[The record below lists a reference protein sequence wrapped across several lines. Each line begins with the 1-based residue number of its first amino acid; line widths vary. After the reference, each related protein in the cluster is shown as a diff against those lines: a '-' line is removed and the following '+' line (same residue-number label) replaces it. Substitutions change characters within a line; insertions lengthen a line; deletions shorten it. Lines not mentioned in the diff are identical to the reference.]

1 MRIGTGFDVHAF
13 CHNRPLI
20 LGGVK
25 IPYELGL
32 AGHSDADVVAHAV
45 CDAILGAL
53 GQGDIGEHFPDSD
66 AQYQNISSLIL
77 LGRVSHTMRQQ
88 GFDIE
93 NVDITVILQE
103 PRLGAYKEQMKLML
117 ADSMGIDSARVNI
130 KATTTEHLGFT
141 GRHEGI
147 AVQAVVLLKET
158 HENIKIND

>member
-32 AGHSDADVVAHAV
+32 AGHSDADVVTHAV

-53 GQGDIGEHFPDSD
+53 GQGDIGEHFPDTD
-66 AQYQNISSLIL
+66 TQYKNIDSLIL
-77 LGRVSHTMRQQ
+77 LQQICQSMREQ
-88 GFDIE
+88 GFNIG
-93 NVDITVILQE
+93 NLDITVILQE
-103 PRLGAYKEQMKLML
+103 PRLGLYKEQMKLTL
-117 ADSMGIDSARVNI
+117 ADSMGIKPALVNI
-130 KATTTEHLGFT
+130 KATTTEHLGFI

-147 AVQAVVLLKET
+147 AAQAAVLLKEIHKDT
-158 HENIKIND
+158 KTND

>member
-20 LGGVK
+20 LGGVE

-32 AGHSDADVVAHAV
+32 AGHSDADVVTHAL

-66 AQYQNISSLIL
+66 SQYQNISSLIL
-77 LGRVSHTMRQQ
+77 LKRISHCMREQ
-88 GFDIE
+88 GFAIE

-103 PRLGAYKEQMKLML
+103 PRLGAYKEQMKLLL
-117 ADSMGIDSARVNI
+117 ADSMGAGSTLVNI

-141 GRHEGI
+141 GRREGI
-147 AVQAVVLLKET
+147 AAQAVVLLKET
-158 HENIKIND
+158 HENIKINE